1 MKKDMPLEGLRWS
14 RDSGSALYDTPQ
26 TAVLGRAGGV
36 IHVYFLHYQSFEEG
50 VSAWKRR
57 VRRIQWNNI
66 FVVLSEK
73 DGCTKMCLEEF
84 EHLSY
89 ESKVALTHVE
99 YPDITCGFYVK
110 GYENCN
116 ELGNIMDFKGF
127 WGQKVYDQFDW
138 VKFLNQK

>member
-1 MKKDMPLEGLRWS
+1 MRGNVEQDEYNGTISLLFCQK
-14 RDSGSALYDTPQ
+14 Q
-26 TAVLGRAGGV
+26 
-36 IHVYFLHYQSFEEG
+36 
-50 VSAWKRR
+50 
-57 VRRIQWNNI
+57 
-66 FVVLSEK
+66 
-73 DGCTKMCLEEF
+73 DGCTKKCLEEF

>member
-1 MKKDMPLEGLRWS
+1 MSCGTS
-14 RDSGSALYDTPQ
+14 
-26 TAVLGRAGGV
+26 GGV

-57 VRRIQWNNI
+57 ARRIQWNNI

-73 DGCTKMCLEEF
+73 DGCTKKCLEEF

-110 GYENCN
+110 GYENCK

-127 WGQKVYDQFDW
+127 WGQKAYDQFDW

>member
-1 MKKDMPLEGLRWS
+1 M
-14 RDSGSALYDTPQ
+14 
-26 TAVLGRAGGV
+26 

-57 VRRIQWNNI
+57 ARRIQWNNI

-138 VKFLNQK
+138 VKFLNQE

>member
-1 MKKDMPLEGLRWS
+1 MVPIH
-14 RDSGSALYDTPQ
+14 ALQWYRFADT
-26 TAVLGRAGGV
+26 V
-36 IHVYFLHYQSFEEG
+36 
-50 VSAWKRR
+50 
-57 VRRIQWNNI
+57 N
-66 FVVLSEK
+66 
-73 DGCTKMCLEEF
+73 
-84 EHLSY
+84 LSY

>member
-1 MKKDMPLEGLRWS
+1 MQNLQRFLIKRVLRDFW
-14 RDSGSALYDTPQ
+14 
-26 TAVLGRAGGV
+26 GV

-57 VRRIQWNNI
+57 ARRIQWNNI

-73 DGCTKMCLEEF
+73 DGCTKKCLEEF

-99 YPDITCGFYVK
+99 YPDITCGFY
-110 GYENCN
+110 G
-116 ELGNIMDFKGF
+116 L
-127 WGQKVYDQFDW
+127 
-138 VKFLNQK
+138 